1 MMDLLTSGENVEEGV
16 AAADQRR
23 FSFRRGK
30 GMRIKLVR
38 VIVVCVRSKERV
50 SGAEENKNQKE
61 ERGQYLRLFGD
72 GQGLKLYRD
81 WLGQKSLRLSHEP
94 LLNPLAW
101 FSQNILDQH
110 ANLHPAASCNKP
122 LFHVHKSS
130 NMAAVCIPYS
140 NISGRAC

>member
-1 MMDLLTSGENVEEGV
+1 
-16 AAADQRR
+16 
-23 FSFRRGK
+23 
-30 GMRIKLVR
+30 MRIKLVK
-38 VIVVCVRSKERV
+38 VVVVCVRSKGSV
-50 SGAEENKNQKE
+50 SGAEENKNQKKE
-61 ERGQYLRLFGD
+61 SGQYSRLFKD

-94 LLNPLAW
+94 LLNSLAW

-110 ANLHPAASCNKP
+110 AKLHPAASCNKP

-140 NISGRAC
+140 NISNRAC